1 QNAHPSPKVP
11 P

>member
-1 QNAHPSPKVP
+1 QNWPSPKVP